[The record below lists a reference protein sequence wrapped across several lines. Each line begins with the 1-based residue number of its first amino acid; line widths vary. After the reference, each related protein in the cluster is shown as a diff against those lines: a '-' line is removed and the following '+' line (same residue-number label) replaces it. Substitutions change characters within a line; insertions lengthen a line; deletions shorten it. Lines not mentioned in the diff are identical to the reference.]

1 MAAALRHRGP
11 DDEGYVAIE
20 AVSGLAVPLPGDD
33 TPASCRSGALPFL
46 PGGETRPD
54 AAGVVLAARRLAIL
68 DLTPSGHQPLS
79 SPDGRD
85 WIVHNGEIYNYVE
98 LRDELSA
105 RGHRFAGTSDTE
117 VALAAYREWGTGCF
131 ERFNGM
137 WAQTIWD
144 GARARLVLARD
155 RFGVKPLYVVENADG
170 IAFASEIKALLE
182 ASVAATRPNQA
193 VIRRFLETGRIDA
206 MAGQTCFADVRQVEA
221 GTFVEYDLGG
231 PLRPTRYYSPH
242 AGESATGED
251 GERVRGLLDDAVRLR
266 LRSDVPVG
274 SCLSGGLDSSSIA
287 ALAQRRLAGSGV
299 RLESFTFAAGD
310 PPHDERRY
318 AQAVADATGAR
329 ARFAAQPD
337 DLPAAVEAVS
347 REQDEPF
354 GSASVVAQRQ
364 VMALARE
371 HGTKVLLDGQGGDEV
386 LAGYKYYVAA
396 RLADELRSGRPVS
409 WARNLVAGRRNALLS
424 AGWLLRATAG
434 ELRRRRHTGERLREE
449 QLEDVRE
456 HLPALLHYEDRNSMA
471 FSIETRLPF
480 LDYRFV
486 ELGLA
491 LPGKTKIDDG
501 WTKLALRRA
510 FDADLPAQV
519 VWRRDKV
526 QFSVPQ
532 DAWLAGPLREL
543 TSDLFSSAAFA
554 AREGVDAA
562 ALRGRSR
569 ADGLSASEAD
579 LVWRHLSL
587 ELWYRAYVDS
597 PRARAEPL
605 AAGR

>member
-1 MAAALRHRGP
+1 MTETLRHRGP
-11 DDEGYVAIE
+11 DDEGYVAID
-20 AVSGLAVPLPGDD
+20 AVSRRAVPLAGED
-33 TPASCRSGALPFL
+33 TPARCRSAAFPFL
-46 PGGETRPD
+46 PAGEPPPD
-54 AAGVVLAARRLAIL
+54 GAGVVLAARRLAIL
-68 DLTPSGHQPLS
+68 DLSPGGHQPLS

-98 LRDELSA
+98 LRDELLA

-117 VALAAYREWGTGCF
+117 VALAAYREWDTGCF

-137 WAQTIWD
+137 WAQAVWD
-144 GARARLVLARD
+144 GTRGRLVLARD
-155 RFGVKPLYVVENADG
+155 RFGVKPLYVVEAGDG

-182 ASVAATRPNQA
+182 AGLAETRPNQP
-193 VIRRFLETGRIDA
+193 VLGRFLDTGRIDA
-206 MAGQTCFADVRQVEA
+206 VAGQTCFADVRQVEA

-231 PLRPTRYYSPH
+231 ALRPTRYYSPH
-242 AGESATGED
+242 AGEPLPGVVD
-251 GERVRGLLDDAVRLR
+251 ERVRELLDDAVRLR

-274 SCLSGGLDSSSIA
+274 SCLSGGLDSSAIGA
-287 ALAQRRLAGSGV
+287 FAQRRLARSGAQ
-299 RLESFTFAAGD
+299 LESFTFAAGD
-310 PPHDERRY
+310 PRHDERIY
-318 AQAVADATGAR
+318 AQAVADATGAKPQ
-329 ARFAAQPD
+329 FTTEPD

-396 RLADELRSGRPVS
+396 RLADELGGGHPVR
-409 WARNLVAGRRNALLS
+409 WWRHLAAARRNALLPTR
-424 AGWLLRATAG
+424 WLLRATAG
-434 ELRRRRHTGERLREE
+434 ELRRRGRERLRDR
-449 QLEDVRE
+449 QVEDVRD

-491 LPGKTKIDDG
+491 LPGEAKIDDG
-501 WTKLALRRA
+501 WTKLTLRRA
-510 FDADLPAQV
+510 LEHDLPALV
-519 VWRRDKV
+519 VWRRDKI

-532 DAWLAGPLREL
+532 DAWLTGPLHEL
-543 TSDLFSSAAFA
+543 TSDLFASAAFA
-554 AREGVDAA
+554 AREGVDAVS
-562 ALRGRSR
+562 LRDRLARG
-569 ADGLSASEAD
+569 ALSAVEAD
-579 LVWRHLSL
+579 LIWRHLSL

-597 PRARAEPL
+597 PRTRVEPL